1 MLHSV
6 VGFILS
12 VWSNNINTKKLT
24 LKVSR
29 HIDHQEVKLQSVRT
43 ENNRIGHLRNI
54 NRTVIFR
61 LQIVGNV

>member
-29 HIDHQEVKLQSVRT
+29 HIDHEEVKLQSVRT
-43 ENNRIGHLRNI
+43 EEKTTELD
-54 NRTVIFR
+54 T
-61 LQIVGNV
+61 

>member
-12 VWSNNINTKKLT
+12 VWSNNTNTKKLT